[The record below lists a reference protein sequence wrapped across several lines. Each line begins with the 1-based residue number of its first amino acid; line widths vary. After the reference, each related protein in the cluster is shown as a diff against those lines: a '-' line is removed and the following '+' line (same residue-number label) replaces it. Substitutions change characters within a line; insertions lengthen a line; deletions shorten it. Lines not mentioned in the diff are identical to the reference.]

1 MQHIQL
7 KTKTSIRFTP
17 KVPGKPA
24 TPGVAPLVDIVFLLI
39 CFYMFVTQSIQSLD
53 ERKVELPTVTQPL
66 AQVLLPAE
74 MVINLMPE
82 GDIVV
87 AHQKISINELV
98 VKLNDVSTQAREQGQ
113 EIRVVIR
120 ADKNQ
125 TFSKLNT
132 LMEITRRAGL
142 SNVILRA
149 QEVKP

>member
-7 KTKTSIRFTP
+7 KSKTSIRFTP

-53 ERKVELPTVTQPL
+53 ERKVELPTVTKAI

-74 MVINLMPE
+74 IVINLMPD
-82 GDIVV
+82 GDVVV
-87 AHQKISINELV
+87 AHQKISINELA
-98 VKLNDVSTQAREQGQ
+98 VKLNDASRQASEQGT

-125 TFSKLNT
+125 AFSKLNT

-142 SNVILRA
+142 NTVILRA
-149 QEVKP
+149 KEQSP